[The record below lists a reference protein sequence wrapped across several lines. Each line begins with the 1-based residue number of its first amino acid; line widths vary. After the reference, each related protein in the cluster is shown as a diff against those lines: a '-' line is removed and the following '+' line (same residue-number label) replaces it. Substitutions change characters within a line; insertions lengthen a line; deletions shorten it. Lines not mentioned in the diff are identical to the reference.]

1 MRPLLA
7 HESMW
12 GNTEA
17 VAPAVAKGVDHDVA
31 VVHVADAPCRCPTMS
46 ISWTS
51 PSAESLAFLQGLRAH
66 SCPGPG
72 PGSSVRDQE
81 SSSPCTADRAPQ
93 HRSSARPGRDLRPS

>member
-31 VVHVADAPCRCPTMS
+31 VVHVADAPCRCPTMPPRS
-46 ISWTS
+46 GKETAL
-51 PSAESLAFLQGLRAH
+51 SA
-66 SCPGPG
+66 
-72 PGSSVRDQE
+72 GS
-81 SSSPCTADRAPQ
+81 
-93 HRSSARPGRDLRPS
+93 